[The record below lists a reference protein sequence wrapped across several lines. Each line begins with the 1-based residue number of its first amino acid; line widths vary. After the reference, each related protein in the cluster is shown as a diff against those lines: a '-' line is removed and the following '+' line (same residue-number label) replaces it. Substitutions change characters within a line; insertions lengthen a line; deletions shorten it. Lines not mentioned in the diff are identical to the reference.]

1 MQTLIGGNAE
11 KDKIILK
18 TRMIVSVGPL
28 GRGSILTKSSDDI
41 QLN

>member
-28 GRGSILTKSSDDI
+28 ARGSILTKSSDDI